1 MLKVGEAAVAGPAA
15 SRRRAPRAP
24 QARAVRPR
32 RRELILGRAR
42 HLSLQ
47 MAPAMTFS
55 VADREIWVADLRER
69 LWPGLA
75 PRATSELGPGHGGP
89 GPRAPVREG
98 AGRPIAW
105 SVACS
110 SRFPTASRAS
120 SAASVAAAAWETP
133 RSTRASGRAA

>member
-24 QARAVRPR
+24 QARAVRTR
-32 RRELILGRAR
+32 RTELILGTAR

-47 MAPAMTFS
+47 MTPAMTFS

-75 PRATSELGPGHGGP
+75 PRATSELGPGYGGA
-89 GPRAPVREG
+89 GSRAPGSDG
-98 AGRPIAW
+98 AGGG
-105 SVACS
+105 V
-110 SRFPTASRAS
+110 
-120 SAASVAAAAWETP
+120 VL
-133 RSTRASGRAA
+133 